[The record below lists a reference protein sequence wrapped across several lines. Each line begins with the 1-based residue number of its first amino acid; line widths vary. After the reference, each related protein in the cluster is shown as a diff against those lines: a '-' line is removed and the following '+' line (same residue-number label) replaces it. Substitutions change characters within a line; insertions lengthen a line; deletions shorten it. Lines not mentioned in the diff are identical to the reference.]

1 MVRFNADTVSWYS
14 ETVHLGDGGGGVR
27 EGKRGGREK
36 DGWWGRKEGKG
47 ALIEGL

>member
-27 EGKRGGREK
+27 GKKGEDRRRMDGG
-36 DGWWGRKEGKG
+36 DGRKE
-47 ALIEGL
+47 EER